1 MRHLTLCFLEGIVPH
16 VPLAIDRSGSG
27 PPLVLIH
34 GLGSSRRV
42 WDAPLELLQSERE
55 VIAIDLPG
63 FGNSPVLNTTPTP
76 AALADALEELFVD
89 LGLTRPAVAGNS
101 LGGLL
106 SLELARRD
114 VVSSAVALSPA
125 GFATP
130 GEARFASISLALSR
144 KAAGAISGLLPKLV
158 QYPAGRIALTAQL
171 VAHPTRIPPA
181 EMLTAISGLTE
192 SPGFDLTRKALFDY
206 VWTSREPLPVPATI
220 AWAERDHLLLPR
232 QARRAEAW
240 IPGIRSI
247 GLRDCGHVPCW
258 DNPSLVARTIL
269 EGTAPAS

>member
-1 MRHLTLCFLEGIVPH
+1 VPH
-16 VPLAIDRSGSG
+16 VPLANDRTGSG

-42 WDAPLELLQSERE
+42 WDAPLGLLQEERE

-63 FGNSPVLNTTPTP
+63 FGDSPVLNTTPTP
-76 AALADALEELFVD
+76 AALADAVEQLFVD

-106 SLELARRD
+106 ALELARRG
-114 VVSSAVALSPA
+114 VVSSAVGLSPA

-130 GEARFASISLALSR
+130 SEARFASLSLSFSR
-144 KAAGAISGLLPKLV
+144 TAGGAISGLLPKLV

-171 VAHPTRIPPA
+171 AAHPTRIPPA
-181 EMLTAISGLTE
+181 EMLTAISGLID
-192 SPGFDLTRKALFDY
+192 SPGFDPTRKALFDY

-220 AWAERDHLLLPR
+220 AWADRDHLLLPR

-247 GLRDCGHVPCW
+247 GMRDCGHVPCW
-258 DNPSLVARTIL
+258 DDPSLVARTIL
-269 EGTAPAS
+269 EGTTPAS